1 MSMHTSQKKGGGSK
15 YRMAGTIQHLINNQN
30 TMIYY
35 FIYEVKK
42 YKNLKRGTDM
52 TFRKA

>member
-1 MSMHTSQKKGGGSK
+1 
-15 YRMAGTIQHLINNQN
+15 MAGTIEHLINNQN

-35 FIYEVKK
+35 SVYEVKK
-42 YKNLKRGTDM
+42 YKNLKRVTDM

>member
-1 MSMHTSQKKGGGSK
+1 
-15 YRMAGTIQHLINNQN
+15 MADTIEHLINNQN

-35 FIYEVKK
+35 SIYEVKK
-42 YKNLKRGTDM
+42 YKKLKRGTDI